1 MEVIDGLPSANAQS
15 LSENWEG
22 FCFRGEGQMA
32 RRDEGG
38 YPQRSLTEE
47 QRRQMALPAKTLGA
61 VRSFGARQRWLD
73 RPSPLRGCSGLAAL
87 ANAKTPHRRTP
98 PNSQTGS

>member
-1 MEVIDGLPSANAQS
+1 
-15 LSENWEG
+15 
-22 FCFRGEGQMA
+22 MA

-47 QRRQMALPAKTLGA
+47 QRRQVGFPTKTLRA
-61 VRSFGARQRWLD
+61 ARSFGAGGRWLD

-87 ANAKTPHRRTP
+87 ANPKIQHCRTP
-98 PNSQTGS
+98 PNFQTGSQG